1 MDIAPNQT
9 LYVSNLAEKIKKQGE
24 HRKGPARSIERR
36 FAGPSAAAGGLAAR
50 LPLDR
55 ARQDAGQQYRGPR
68 PPGMALPALLPP
80 AATDAACSP
89 SPPARRLC
97 LQS

>member
-24 HRKGPARSIERR
+24 HRKGPARTIERW
-36 FAGPSAAAGGLAAR
+36 FAGLSAAASGLAAR
-50 LPLDR
+50 LPLAR
-55 ARQDAGQQYRGPR
+55 ACQDVVQSTRGSR
-68 PPGMALPALLPP
+68 PPGVALPALPPP
-80 AATDAACSP
+80 AATVAACS
-89 SPPARRLC
+89 PARRLC